1 MTHQELV
8 KIAEKWLLGTRK
20 CSFVFTE
27 LACIATS
34 EIPDAIGFRDGHSI
48 LVECK
53 TSRSDFLADGKK
65 YFRRNAEMGVGSYRF
80 FMTPAGIISVQD
92 LPQGWGLIEVSEK
105 GKPRQVWGHNPRSNV
120 YSAENVFRFERNL
133 QAEHG
138 MMASALRRLHL
149 RGVLPMIYL
158 GPIGAEYKKEAER
171 AL

>member
-1 MTHQELV
+1 VTHADLV

-65 YFRRNAEMGVGSYRF
+65 YFRRNPDMGVGSYRF
-80 FMTPAGIISVQD
+80 FMAPQGIISTQD
-92 LPQGWGLIEVSEK
+92 LPQGWGLVEVGEK
-105 GKPRQVWGHNPRSNV
+105 GKPRQIWGHKSNI
-120 YSAENVFRFERNL
+120 YSQPNHFHFERNL
-133 QAEHG
+133 QAECG

-149 RGVLPMIYL
+149 QGVLPMIYL
-158 GPIGAEYKKEAER
+158 GPVGAEYKGKADR
-171 AL
+171 DL

>member
-1 MTHQELV
+1 LTHQDLV

-80 FMTPAGIISVQD
+80 FMAPQGIISVQD
-92 LPQGWGLIEVSEK
+92 LPQGWGLVEINEK
-105 GKPRQVWGHNPRSNV
+105 GKPRQVWGHKSNI
-120 YSAENVFRFERNL
+120 YSQPNHFHFERNL
-133 QAEHG
+133 QAENG

-158 GPIGAEYKKEAER
+158 GPIGAEYKKEAELAR
-171 AL
+171 